1 MTSEA
6 RNRYSEGGGRAVQL
20 WGRAGSDS
28 RRNTAYF
35 AAENHDISSVADG
48 TAFAF
53 KFWRTT
59 NNPKG

>member
-53 KFWRTT
+53 KF
-59 NNPKG
+59 